1 MNKKEIK
8 QYAKEHKC
16 SIREAQRQLG
26 GVATGNVS
34 IMESSVKSI
43 KDVECRLLI
52 KKTDT
57 RDGSVELAYADVEIP
72 SKPSGNRDKMLGE
85 MGQEWNG
92 YIDNAM
98 ITATLYLSHSPYLT
112 MANSL
117 VNPEHIVNNHGIVS
131 ADINNLACFLHFEID
146 DRGVGTQGPQWMSID
161 EIEKLSKK
169 LQKEYPYTEV
179 A

>member
-8 QYAKEHKC
+8 KFAKENNC

-26 GVATGNVS
+26 VDPTGNVS
-34 IMESSVKSI
+34 IMESSVKSV
-43 KDVECRLLI
+43 KDIECRLLI
-52 KKTDT
+52 KKTDS
-57 RDGSVELAYADVEIP
+57 RDGSAELAYADVKIP
-72 SKPSGNRDKMLGE
+72 GKPRGDREKMLGE

-92 YIDNAM
+92 YMDNALM
-98 ITATLYLSHSPYLT
+98 TATLYLSHSPYLI
-112 MANSL
+112 MANGL

-169 LQKEYPYTEV
+169 FQKEYPYTEV

>member
-98 ITATLYLSHSPYLT
+98 ITA
-112 MANSL
+112 